1 MIPSK
6 LVRRAGILSG
16 VATGTFVIAM
26 AATPA
31 YAIGTPTLSV
41 GSACPIPSLSSLIP
55 TGLECVNGVLVTI
68 TSQLPV
74 PTPAPTTSAPAAGTS
89 PSPAP
94 NPLGGL
100 TGVVSGVTGTVT
112 KTVTGVTGAVGTV
125 TGTVGGGG
133 TTVPGVPAVP
143 STGPT
148 SVPTQGSA
156 GAASGGT
163 SAQPGSTTS
172 GAPSTT
178 PSTPSDGSSLLG
190 PAAAFLPGAG
200 IANFAD
206 LGSISPLADSIP
218 SPLLAAPETRLAAV
232 QAPLIAA
239 GERASK
245 QADSSLF
252 SRFGSKALPGI
263 LVILAT
269 AMVAAVGAGNLR
281 AWQARLAARRS

>member
-31 YAIGTPTLSV
+31 YAIGTPTLGV

-112 KTVTGVTGAVGTV
+112 KTVTGVTGTVGTV
-125 TGTVGGGG
+125 TGTAGGAG
-133 TTVPGVPAVP
+133 TTVPGVPAAP

-156 GAASGGT
+156 GAANGGT
-163 SAQPGSTTS
+163 SAHPGGSART
-172 GAPSTT
+172 PSAT